1 MNVVIEYGVIGF
13 GIIGAMVAGHAVSE
27 AVKRSGGSSTEQLA
41 LGCVAGGLSVAVL
54 PAAAVG
60 GLCATVDAGFKLYGS
75 ERFKLHVAEA
85 KAKTLG
91 TMNQVVNG
99 KELGRSRKPTR
110 LQAAK

>member
-1 MNVVIEYGVIGF
+1 MNAVIEYGVIGF
-13 GIIGAMVAGHAVSE
+13 GIIGAVVAGNAVSE

-41 LGCVAGGLSVAVL
+41 LGCVASGLSVAVL
-54 PAAAVG
+54 PAAAVAG
-60 GLCATVDAGFKLYGS
+60 VAATCRKGYELYGS